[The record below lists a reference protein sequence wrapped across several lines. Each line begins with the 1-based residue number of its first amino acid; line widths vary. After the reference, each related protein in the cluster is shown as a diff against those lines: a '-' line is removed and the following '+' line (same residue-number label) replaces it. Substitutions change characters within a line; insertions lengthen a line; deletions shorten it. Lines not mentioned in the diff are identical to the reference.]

1 MSREG
6 LVINDFS
13 GGLNNVIDPSLIA
26 ENEVAEI
33 TNLVI
38 SRTGKLV
45 SRPPFLK
52 VGTYPT
58 GTTSAKAL
66 GYYRNEDAVVFLV
79 VATNAKTWLYN
90 LVANTWTEAWQYP
103 AEDMTTYANRLY
115 LINSTNSGGY
125 WSKISGTY
133 TWTALNSGVNA
144 MPNGNQIH
152 FTKGRLYVSSR
163 ATTGSTANT
172 STIRYSNLTST
183 ALGTSINEFPIANV
197 IDVNEGDGDQLV
209 RIIEGNSELFLFRSN
224 STYRLAFSASAEPSL
239 GTLTV
244 MSNTIGAD
252 SPQSVIEGENY
263 IAVLHAGTLYQFAGY
278 NFYAF
283 NPANKVEFQV
293 KPGYAGI
300 KQAVSKIGQYLLVW
314 HHGYM
319 YCYDTETGLWVEWV
333 SVTEAAHFLEAPRGT
348 FLDSAA
354 VPTAYG
360 VPGLNSS
367 TQGLLKLALEFT
379 STSTEA
385 IKCSLTT
392 RTYDIGQ
399 PSLFKR
405 LFGWELLMVAVNWVE
420 ASINPIDVINNP
432 QITWAEL
439 EAYTW
444 QEAQD
449 NEISWLPPGAGVPV
463 IVGGLPSSNPNPQVV
478 KVSGKQTFKR
488 AYFTIKFDNDGTTA
502 TAPSRLDGIVL
513 YLVNGR
519 RIAMSRT
526 A

>member
-26 ENEVAEI
+26 ENEVSEI
-33 TNLVI
+33 KNLGI

-45 SRPPFLK
+45 SRHPIVK

-58 GTTSAKAL
+58 GTTTAKAL

-90 LVANTWTEAWQYP
+90 LVANTWTEAWAYP

-125 WSKISGTY
+125 WSKVSGSY
-133 TWTALNSGVNA
+133 TWTALNSGANA

-163 ATTGSTANT
+163 ANGNT
-172 STIRYSNLTST
+172 STLRYSNLSST
-183 ALGTSINEFPIANV
+183 ALGTSINEFPVANV
-197 IDVNEGDGDQLV
+197 IDINEGDGDQLIKIV
-209 RIIEGNSELFLFRSN
+209 EGNSELFLFRSN

-244 MSNTIGAD
+244 MSTNIGAD
-252 SPQSVIEGENY
+252 CARSVVEGENY
-263 IAVLHAGTLYQFAGY
+263 LAVLHAGTLYQFAGY
-278 NFYAF
+278 NFYPF
-283 NPANKVEFQV
+283 NPSNKVQFQV
-293 KPGYAGI
+293 KPGYTGM
-300 KQAVSKIGQYLLVW
+300 KQGVSKVGQYLIVW

-319 YCYDTETGLWVEWV
+319 YCYDTETDLWVEWE
-333 SVTEAAHFLEAPRGT
+333 SVTEAAHFIEAPRGT

-360 VPGLNSS
+360 VPGQNHA

-379 STSTEA
+379 ATSVEP
-385 IKCSLTT
+385 IKCSITT

-405 LFGWELLMVAVNWVE
+405 MFGWELLVVAVNWVE
-420 ASINPIDVINNP
+420 ASINPIDVINDP
-432 QITWAEL
+432 QMTWNEL
-439 EAYTW
+439 DDYTW
-444 QEAQD
+444 QSAQD
-449 NEISWLPPGAGVPV
+449 NEIPWLPFGSSVPA
-463 IVGGLPSSNPNPQVV
+463 IVGGLPTSNPNPQVV

-488 AYFTIKFDNDGTTA
+488 AYFTIKFDNNGTTA

>member
-6 LVINDFS
+6 LVISDFS

-26 ENEVAEI
+26 ENEVSEI
-33 TNLVI
+33 KNLVI

-45 SRPPFLK
+45 SRHPIVK

-58 GTTSAKAL
+58 GTTAARAL

-79 VATNAKTWLYN
+79 IATNAKTWLYN
-90 LVANTWTEAWQYP
+90 LTANTWTEAWQYP
-103 AEDMTTYANRLY
+103 AEDMTTYANKLY
-115 LINSTNSGGY
+115 LINSTNGGGY
-125 WSKISGTY
+125 WSKVSSSY
-133 TWTALNSGVNA
+133 TFTTVTE
-144 MPNGNQIH
+144 MPKGNQIH
-152 FTKGRLYVSSR
+152 FTKGRIYVSSR
-163 ATTGSTANT
+163 AVLISTPKT
-172 STIRYSNLTST
+172 STLRYSNLAST
-183 ALGTSINEFPIANV
+183 ALGTSIDQFPEDNY
-197 IDVNEGDGDQLV
+197 IDINEGDGDQLIKIV
-209 RIIEGNSELFLFRSN
+209 EGNSELFLFRSN
-224 STYRLAFSASAEPSL
+224 STYRLSFSASADPSL

-244 MSNTIGAD
+244 MSNSIGAD
-252 SPQSVIEGENY
+252 SAQSVVEGDNY
-263 IAVLHAGTLYQFAGY
+263 LAILHAGTLYQLAGY

-283 NPANKVEFQV
+283 NPANKVQFQV
-293 KPGYAGI
+293 KPSYAGM
-300 KQAVSKIGQYLLVW
+300 KQAVSKVGQYLLVW

-319 YCYDTETGLWVEWV
+319 YCYDTETDLWVEWE
-333 SVTEAAHFLEAPRGT
+333 SATEAAHFIEAPRGT

-360 VPGLNSS
+360 VPAQNHF

-379 STSTEA
+379 STSTEL
-385 IKCSLTT
+385 IKCSITT
-392 RTYDIGQ
+392 RTYDLGQ

-405 LFGWELLMVAVNWVE
+405 MFGWELLLVAVNWVE
-420 ASINPIDVINNP
+420 ASISPIDVINNP
-432 QITWAEL
+432 QMTWNDL
-439 EAYTW
+439 DNYTW
-444 QEAQD
+444 QEAQE
-449 NEISWLPPGAGVPV
+449 NEIAWLPFGAAVPA
-463 IVGGLPSSNPNPQVV
+463 IVGGLPTSNPNPQVV

-488 AYFTIKFDNDGTTA
+488 AYFTIKFENNGTTA

>member
-26 ENEVAEI
+26 ENEVSEI
-33 TNLVI
+33 KNLVI

-45 SRPPFLK
+45 SRSPMLK
-52 VGTYPT
+52 VGIYPT
-58 GTTSAKAL
+58 GTTTARAL

-90 LVANTWTEAWQYP
+90 LTANTWTEAWQYP
-103 AEDMTTYANRLY
+103 AEDITTYFNRLY
-115 LINSTNSGGY
+115 LINSTNGGGY
-125 WSKISGTY
+125 WSKISGSY
-133 TWTALNSGVNA
+133 TFTAVTE
-144 MPNGNQIH
+144 MPKGNQIH
-152 FTKGRLYVSSR
+152 FTKGRIYVSSR
-163 ATTGSTANT
+163 VVFGSTANT
-172 STIRYSNLTST
+172 STLRYSNLASV
-183 ALGTSINEFPIANV
+183 ALATNLDQFPTENA
-197 IDVNEGDGDQLV
+197 IDINEGDGDQLLKIV
-209 RIIEGNSELFLFRSN
+209 EGNSELFLFRSN
-224 STYRLAFSASAEPSL
+224 STYRLSFSASADPSL

-252 SPQSVIEGENY
+252 SAQSVVEGDNY
-263 IAVLHAGTLYQFAGY
+263 LAVLHAGTLYQFAGY
-278 NFYAF
+278 NFYPF
-283 NPANKVEFQV
+283 NPANKVQFQV
-293 KPGYAGI
+293 KPSYAGL
-300 KQAVSKIGQYLLVW
+300 KQALSKVGQYLLVW

-319 YCYDTETGLWVEWV
+319 YCYDTEMDLWVEWE
-333 SVTEAAHFLEAPRGT
+333 SVTEAAHFIEAPRGT

-360 VPGLNSS
+360 VPGQNHS

-379 STSTEA
+379 ATSAEV
-385 IKCSLTT
+385 IKCSITT
-392 RTYDIGQ
+392 RTYDLGQ

-405 LFGWELLMVAVNWVE
+405 LFGWELLVVAVNYVE
-420 ASINPIDVINNP
+420 ASINPIDAINVSLM
-432 QITWAEL
+432 TWNEL
-439 EAYTW
+439 DNYTW
-444 QEAQD
+444 QQAQD
-449 NEISWLPPGAGVPV
+449 NEITWLPFGSGIPV
-463 IVGGLPSSNPNPQVV
+463 IVGGLPNTNPNPQVV

-488 AYFTIKFDNDGTTA
+488 AYFTIKFENDGTTA